1 MDTASAV
8 FSESI
13 ISSWGC
19 WHSPVCVAGFRVLGC
34 EAAQTEVRRDSAELL
49 TLDTYQKT
57 DWLCSALHS
66 SKRSALPSESQR
78 QTADLLLLPLPL
90 PFTRTVA
97 ATEGR
102 LGGCRLSDQHKSP
115 SSLSHS
121 LFLPPLS
128 LSPSGSMS
136 LLKYGYRQPRLK
148 RWAENTTSKCI
159 DEVDSVCKYLCVLL
173 CETARCTTA
182 LHISVHAVGESFTP
196 TSCSPFSP
204 PPTLRSFASPT
215 PACWNESS
223 AISQS
228 HSGTQPPIRI
238 TGVFMHSCF
247 KKMEM
252 TWRIVWHTLLS
263 AGMMTENRYKF
274 IYWFL

>member
-1 MDTASAV
+1 MDTSSAV
-8 FSESI
+8 FSESSI
-13 ISSWGC
+13 LSWFC

-66 SKRSALPSESQR
+66 SQRSALPSESQS

-115 SSLSHS
+115 SSLSLSLSPSSLS

-128 LSPSGSMS
+128 LSFRLYVSPQVWLQATAAEEMS
-136 LLKYGYRQPRLK
+136 RK
-148 RWAENTTSKCI
+148 
-159 DEVDSVCKYLCVLL
+159 
-173 CETARCTTA
+173 
-182 LHISVHAVGESFTP
+182 
-196 TSCSPFSP
+196 
-204 PPTLRSFASPT
+204 
-215 PACWNESS
+215 
-223 AISQS
+223 
-228 HSGTQPPIRI
+228 HS
-238 TGVFMHSCF
+238 
-247 KKMEM
+247 E
-252 TWRIVWHTLLS
+252 
-263 AGMMTENRYKF
+263 
-274 IYWFL
+274 